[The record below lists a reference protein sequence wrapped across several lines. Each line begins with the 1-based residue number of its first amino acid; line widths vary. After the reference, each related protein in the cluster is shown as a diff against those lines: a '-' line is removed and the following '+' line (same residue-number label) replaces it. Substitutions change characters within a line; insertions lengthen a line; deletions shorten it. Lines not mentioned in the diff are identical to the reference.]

1 MRRVSRP
8 ERAPHEQRMR
18 VMEALFVPLS
28 LVAGGL
34 LAVQAGANTQLSKA
48 TGSPFAATTIQVVI
62 AVALLLVVAA
72 ATGTIFAIRG
82 LPDVPWWHATGGIA
96 TAIYVASTILLFP
109 RLGAVVAVGLF
120 ITGQMLA
127 SLGLDTFGVLGV
139 LRQPADAATIIGTI
153 AVLVGAAAIVFGQK
167 DATRELS
174 VSKLGWILLALLA
187 GAVLP
192 VQGAINGLLRHDIGA
207 PFVVGAISFAV
218 ATLSMVLV
226 LLATLVVT
234 DAPKPQLSGLAR
246 MPWWGWLGAF
256 CGATYVTTVFTA
268 IPVIG
273 TAAAVGLTVAGQQI
287 ASLFVDRYG
296 WFRLP
301 QREISALRSAGV
313 ALLLIG
319 VGVIQMF

>member
-1 MRRVSRP
+1 MKDGDRV
-8 ERAPHEQRMR
+8 
-18 VMEALFVPLS
+18 VEALFVPLS
-28 LVAGGL
+28 LLAGGL
-34 LAVQAGANTQLSKA
+34 LAVQAGANTQLSQA

-62 AVALLLVVAA
+62 AGTLLLIVAA
-72 ATGTIFAIRG
+72 ATGTIFAFGR
-82 LPDVPWWHATGGIA
+82 LPGVPWWHALGGIA

-109 RLGAVVAVGLF
+109 RLGAVVTVGLF
-120 ITGQMLA
+120 IAGQMLA
-127 SLGLDTFGVLGV
+127 SLCLDTFGALGV
-139 LRQPADAATIIGTI
+139 PRQPAEAATIIGTI
-153 AVLVGAAAIVFGQK
+153 AVLIGAAAIVFGQK
-167 DATRELS
+167 GATSELS
-174 VSKLGWILLALLA
+174 AAKLGWILLALLA

-192 VQGAINGLLRHDIGA
+192 VQGAINGLLRSDIGA
-207 PFVVGAISFAV
+207 PLVVGAVSFAV
-218 ATLSMVLV
+218 ATLCMVAVLLTTLV
-226 LLATLVVT
+226 LAE
-234 DAPKPQLSGLAR
+234 APKPRLSGLGR

-301 QREISALRSAGV
+301 RREISALRYAGV

-319 VGVIQMF
+319 VALIQIF

>member
-1 MRRVSRP
+1 
-8 ERAPHEQRMR
+8 
-18 VMEALFVPLS
+18 MEALFVPLS